1 MFCREDCTQIQ
12 EELEEKTK
20 TVDVLIAEN
29 QEIRSQLEEMTNRV
43 QKSES
48 ENKMLIDRWMLQKM
62 QDAERLNEVHRDFLF
77 MRVSNGRV
85 YSSPFFDLGRVAL
98 ILFPT

>member
-1 MFCREDCTQIQ
+1 MRFLKLELFCREECTQLQ

-29 QEIRSQLEEMTNRV
+29 QEIRSQLEEMTSRV
-43 QKSES
+43 QKAES

-62 QDAERLNEVHRDFLF
+62 QDAERLNEVHKDFLF
-77 MRVSNGRV
+77 MS
-85 YSSPFFDLGRVAL
+85 L
-98 ILFPT
+98 

>member
-1 MFCREDCTQIQ
+1 MFCREECTQLQ

-29 QEIRSQLEEMTNRV
+29 QEIRSQLEEMTSRV
-43 QKSES
+43 QKAES

-62 QDAERLNEVHRDFLF
+62 QDAERLNEVHKDLFF

-85 YSSPFFDLGRVAL
+85 YPSPFFDLVRLAL
-98 ILFPT
+98 FFFLT